1 MKNFIIMIFA
11 LLFAVQNIA
20 AAQETSDKGL
30 YFVTKKQVVK
40 KEKTKKEN
48 PKKDDLTTYENDTY
62 IKNGQ
67 CPDFSK
73 LRTTF
78 MDGVFCE
85 KINANGQYKNLKHY
99 FYNTKT
105 EKLVLVPDTFFVS
118 PDDKEA
124 VGALYKEYEQYGEK
138 TNICTCRGKKYEI
151 QKFRGNLSR
160 SWLKN
165 SGIRSEWEK

>member
-1 MKNFIIMIFA
+1 MKSFLVVIFLVLFA
-11 LLFAVQNIA
+11 LQNIVI
-20 AAQETSDKGL
+20 AQEISDKGL

-40 KEKTKKEN
+40 NQKTKKEN
-48 PKKDDLTTYENDTY
+48 FKEDVLKSYANDPY
-62 IKNGQ
+62 IQSGQ

-78 MDGVFCE
+78 MDGIFCE

-105 EKLVLVPDTFFVS
+105 EKLVLVPNTFFVYMK
-118 PDDKEA
+118 DKEA
-124 VGALYKEYEQYGEK
+124 IEPLYEEYEQYGEK

-151 QKFRGNLSR
+151 QKFNGGSSR
-160 SWLKN
+160 TWNK
-165 SGIRSEWEK
+165 ISE